1 MAVGLEILSILVCDR
16 RVLWTSAH
24 RLAHKQ
30 PAVHAAPSAPPSPAR
45 SLRQLSDDLPRR
57 TAYMDPPLQPCDLY
71 ADDCCVHSADLRQP
85 FALVRKLQMA
95 PSEISMPC
103 CATGPI
109 DILHSAAPILIIYM
123 ILQNNRLRITA
134 TGPHSIKTSVI
145 QAVIEWY
152 AFALAGRLGVP
163 VFYLATFAAIWSPL
177 LHPRHHSK
185 RLRASPSTPTSV
197 GSEQMAYEGIE
208 SAEAAKRASIANTLY
223 TCPSALHRSSL
234 VDSGTGP
241 IETAEPVAECH
252 TASGDTSSF
261 KYGHIASVPT

>member
-57 TAYMDPPLQPCDLY
+57 TAYMDPPLQPCDL
-71 ADDCCVHSADLRQP
+71 
-85 FALVRKLQMA
+85 KLQMA